1 MLTRIIIVI
10 LGLVLA
16 GCTSLGN
23 APVYQDDG
31 VAIEGFDTVA
41 YFEQDKAVKGNKN
54 FSYTHKGLLW
64 NFSSEENRD
73 KFKQDPDKYAPEYGG
88 YCAYA
93 MSKGLVVSSDPEA
106 FTLYDGKLYLNYSFS
121 VRNTW
126 RKDIPG
132 YLAKSEVNWR
142 EKIEDV
148 EANFKD

>member
-1 MLTRIIIVI
+1 MLTRIAIVI

-41 YFEQDKAVKGNKN
+41 YFEQNKAIKGDNN
-54 FSYTHKGLLW
+54 YSHAYKGLIW
-64 NFSSEENRD
+64 NFSSEDNRN
-73 KFKQDPDKYAPEYGG
+73 KFKQNPERFTPEYGG

-106 FTLYDGKLYLNYSFS
+106 YTLHQGKLYLNYSFS

-132 YLAKSEVNWR
+132 YLAKSEVNWQ

-148 EANFKD
+148 DANFKE